1 MKKIFLAVVV
11 ALFSINVMAQHEIG
25 GVVGGLYGL
34 SHKYWF
40 SGALAVQTD
49 LAVGLTQA
57 ATMVDYG
64 EMGGKKSTS
73 FGIYDFTINPNVEYH
88 WALPVENLKIY
99 AGGGIN
105 FGLYD
110 NLAKASY
117 SAAYAYAELYQ
128 QAADYIDDYAGD
140 YAKAY
145 AGAGGSGSTVNGK
158 FGINAIVGLQYNLKS
173 VPLALAFD
181 FRPGYGLGFN
191 KPYTDYDEAGNKHT
205 EARVAHF
212 FDWKLAFAV
221 RYCL

>member
-11 ALFSINVMAQHEIG
+11 ALFSINAMAQHEIG
-25 GVVGGLYGL
+25 AVVGGMNGASY
-34 SHKYWF
+34 KYWF
-40 SGALAVQTD
+40 NDAFALQAD

-57 ATMVDYG
+57 AYKNYSSGM
-64 EMGGKKSTS
+64 
-73 FGIYDFTINPNVEYH
+73 YDFTINPNAEYH

-99 AGGGIN
+99 SGGGIS
-105 FGLYD
+105 FGLC
-110 NLAKASY
+110 NGL
-117 SAAYAYAELYQ
+117 
-128 QAADYIDDYAGD
+128 QAATWGYN
-140 YAKAY
+140 
-145 AGAGGSGSTVNGK
+145 TVNGK

-191 KPYTDYDEAGNKHT
+191 KPYKDFDPETQAEIKVNQ
-205 EARVAHF
+205 VSHF

>member
-1 MKKIFLAVVV
+1 MKKIFLAIVV

-40 SGALAVQTD
+40 SDALAVQTD

-57 ATMVDYG
+57 AFKNHSAGM
-64 EMGGKKSTS
+64 
-73 FGIYDFTINPNVEYH
+73 YDFTINPNAEYH

-99 AGGGIN
+99 SGGGIN
-105 FGLYD
+105 FGLC
-110 NLAKASY
+110 NGLE
-117 SAAYAYAELYQ
+117 AAAWGYN
-128 QAADYIDDYAGD
+128 
-140 YAKAY
+140 
-145 AGAGGSGSTVNGK
+145 TVSGK